1 VAFESSD
8 KIVFRQ
14 SNLESSLSNLR
25 KTINDLSMLKLQTD
39 MKTMS
44 TLIDRQDRDLDL
56 IEAEYKTEVKDLTNL
71 TGQLYSLSEI
81 DSTGKGSDIA
91 NLQYNSSLQGLKNI
105 YNDGEQKKQTY
116 NNALNNIR
124 KKATDSKTISSFYEG
139 KGHSFEGGSVK
150 EAWDVGDFSD
160 KELDKY
166 LKSVGLEHV
175 DKDRFIQGAIT
186 QGKLKSSETINKLNL
201 GLLNE
206 EIKKRQ
212 IAYYKQKGEPKAV
225 DLSEEM
231 LQHFQG
237 SYQTSKIQSGLI
249 GVNNLETERENLTRP
264 MFNSDKEFQQA
275 LAESSAGIE
284 KEKRSIGALYAE
296 AVGEGN
302 LVRDKN
308 YAVTQVAGNYYKD
321 YITMLALGQPKT
333 MPGVGVLTE
342 GSHDTYLNE
351 LTKSYEYNQSLTG
364 QAKSNHLRTAQAIF
378 GFTTDFKTHYGQTAL
393 YLERDIVNELI
404 DNNLIENNGDNP
416 NSGFQSIF
424 NIMGMSDN
432 DNAGE

>member
-1 VAFESSD
+1 MAFESSD

-44 TLIDRQDRDLDL
+44 TLIDRQERDLDL
-56 IEAEYKTEVKDLTNL
+56 IEAEYKTEVKDLSNL

-91 NLQYNSSLQGLKNI
+91 NLQYSSSLQGLKNI
-105 YNDGEQKKQTY
+105 YNDGQQKKQTY

-124 KKATDSKTISSFYEG
+124 KKATDAKTISSFYEG
-139 KGHSFEGGSVK
+139 KGHSFEGGLVK
-150 EAWDVGDFSD
+150 DAWDVADFSD
-160 KELDKY
+160 EELDKY
-166 LKSVGLEHV
+166 LKNVGLEHV

-206 EIKKRQ
+206 EIKKQQ
-212 IAYYKQKGEPKAV
+212 IAYYKKRGEPKAV
-225 DLSEEM
+225 DSSEEM

-249 GVNNLETERENLTRP
+249 GVNNLETERANLTVE
-264 MFNSDKEFQQA
+264 MFNNSTDFQQA
-275 LAESSAGIE
+275 LAKYEADIVN
-284 KEKRSIGALYAE
+284 EKRSIGALYAE
-296 AVGEGN
+296 AVGEGK

-308 YAVTQVAGNYYKD
+308 YAVTEGADDYYKD

-342 GSHDTYLNE
+342 GNHDIYLNE

-364 QAKSNHLRTAQAIF
+364 EAKSNHLRTAQAIF
-378 GFTTDFKTHYGQTAL
+378 GFTTDFKTHYDQTAL
-393 YLERDIVNELI
+393 YLEKDIVNELI
-404 DNNLIENNGDNP
+404 DNNLILDDEDNL

-424 NIMGMSDN
+424 NMMGASDN
-432 DNAGE
+432 DNTEE